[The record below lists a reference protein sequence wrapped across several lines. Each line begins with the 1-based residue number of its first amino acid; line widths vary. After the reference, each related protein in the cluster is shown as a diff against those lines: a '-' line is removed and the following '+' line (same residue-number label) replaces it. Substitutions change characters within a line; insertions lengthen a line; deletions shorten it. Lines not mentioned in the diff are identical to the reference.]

1 MSLNIGL
8 NGLVGYF
15 ISNTGFFLNYLFSG
29 LDDIGMESSFNPSM
43 FFLDFIVVPPS
54 R

>member
-1 MSLNIGL
+1 MSLYICL

-15 ISNTGFFLNYLFSG
+15 LSNTGFFLNYLFSG
-29 LDDIGMESSFNPSM
+29 LDDTSVESGFNPSM